1 MPASPA
7 PDPLPVEIRA
17 PRGERHVEI
26 EWDDGLTTRYSNRLL
41 RGFCPCA
48 RCQGHQGT
56 VRFVEGDSSEVTE
69 IEEVGDY
76 ALRFAF
82 PDCNTG
88 IYTFAYLRRLAQIDE
103 STVEVGQLLPRQ
115 PPTAGG

>member
-1 MPASPA
+1 M
-7 PDPLPVEIRA
+7 DPVPTELRA
-17 PRGERHVEI
+17 PRGADHLEI
-26 EWDDGLTTRYSNRLL
+26 IWDDGQTTRISHRLL

-56 VRFVEGDSSEVTE
+56 VRFVDGDSSELVD

-76 ALRFAF
+76 ALRLTF

-88 IYTFAYLRRLAQIDE
+88 IYSFPYLRRLAHLDAASFQ
-103 STVEVGQLLPRQ
+103 VGEPLPGPAR
-115 PPTAGG
+115 